1 VRGLP
6 LFTFRARSADAPVSP
21 SPPAPRPPEARGA
34 SAVCLLL
41 LAPAVLLLTV
51 FLLGPL
57 LLLVRVSLFLPA
69 TGRGFSQPGTWTAGT
84 YADLLALGVTLLV
97 LLLAYP
103 LALFLHRLPPRPKTV
118 GLAAVVLPKLASVL
132 VTVYGL
138 QALLSGDGPVNQF
151 LLALGLIRDRLTLT
165 RNLTGVVLGET
176 YLLLPYA
183 VLVLVVALDRIDP
196 LLAAA
201 ARGLGA
207 SPWLAFRRVTLPLSL
222 PGLVVAGQ
230 LTLVWSLGAFVGPLL
245 LGSPE
250 EITLAV
256 EVHRQ
261 AVENNRWPRGAA
273 TAVVLTLTFLL
284 AVALWAL
291 LRRLLRR
298 RDS

>member
-1 VRGLP
+1 M
-6 LFTFRARSADAPVSP
+6 P
-21 SPPAPRPPEARGA
+21 SPERRPGGA
-34 SAVCLLL
+34 IRLL
-41 LAPAVLLLTV
+41 LAPAALLLAV

-57 LLLVRVSLFLPA
+57 LLLVRVSLFQPA
-69 TGRGFSQPGTWTAGT
+69 TGRGFYQPGTWTAGNYT
-84 YADLLALGVTLLV
+84 DLAADSYFRAVLVFTVLLALGVTLLV
-97 LLLAYP
+97 LLIAYP
-103 LALFLHRLPPRPKTV
+103 LALFLHHLPPRQKTIA
-118 GLAAVVLPKLASVL
+118 LAAVVLPKLASVL

-138 QALLSGDGPVNQF
+138 QALLSGDGPVNQL
-151 LLALGLIRDRLTLT
+151 LLALGLVRDRLTLT
-165 RNLTGVVLGET
+165 RNLTGVVIGET

-183 VLVLVVALDRIDP
+183 VLVLVVSLGRIDP
-196 LLAAA
+196 LLASA

-207 SPWLAFRRVTLPLSL
+207 SPWQAFRRVTLPLSA

-284 AVALWAL
+284 ALAAWAL
-291 LRRLLRR
+291 VRRLARR